1 MHFLSS
7 VIELNANK
15 SDSCCLIVIETVPAC
30 VSQRVGSGQ
39 ILLTPGRIYPP
50 RLTPTQQQEA
60 VATHSSCDRDGGQRG
75 PKKTLPS
82 RQRNK
87 TFISFQLYFW
97 ILWSRLSLQFLCYRG
112 RKFIASRAQPC
123 IWKSYEHNELYYG
136 PFTHTL
142 MLAFR
147 GSNHERSCIP
157 SGERLWYNELQY
169 FSLKFF
175 WTIFGLSGP
184 I

>member
-1 MHFLSS
+1 MNVMHFHSL

-75 PKKTLPS
+75 PKK
-82 RQRNK
+82 NIAIK
-87 TFISFQLYFW
+87 T
-97 ILWSRLSLQFLCYRG
+97 
-112 RKFIASRAQPC
+112 K
-123 IWKSYEHNELYYG
+123 K
-136 PFTHTL
+136 
-142 MLAFR
+142 
-147 GSNHERSCIP
+147 
-157 SGERLWYNELQY
+157 
-169 FSLKFF
+169 
-175 WTIFGLSGP
+175 
-184 I
+184 

>member
-1 MHFLSS
+1 MHFHSL

-87 TFISFQLYFW
+87 TFISFQLYVLLNTL
-97 ILWSRLSLQFLCYRG
+97 IQALPSISLLPRQKIY
-112 RKFIASRAQPC
+112 SEP
-123 IWKSYEHNELYYG
+123 SSTLY
-136 PFTHTL
+136 
-142 MLAFR
+142 
-147 GSNHERSCIP
+147 
-157 SGERLWYNELQY
+157 
-169 FSLKFF
+169 LK
-175 WTIFGLSGP
+175 I